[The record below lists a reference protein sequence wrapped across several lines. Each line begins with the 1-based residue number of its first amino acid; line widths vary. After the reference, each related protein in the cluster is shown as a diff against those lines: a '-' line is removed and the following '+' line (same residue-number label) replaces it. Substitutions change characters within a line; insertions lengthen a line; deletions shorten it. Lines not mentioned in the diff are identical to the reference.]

1 MLGFIGK
8 KVGMSSI
15 YDSNGFNIPC
25 TVIWS
30 DGCFVTQVKTDDID
44 GYNSVQLS
52 FGSKKAKNNS
62 KSVLGHCKKAN
73 VESPL
78 IIREIKKKKKDVQLG
93 QKLLINDLFTEGDIV
108 NIIGTSKGKG
118 FQGVVKRHK
127 FTGVGGQTHGQHNR
141 LRAPG
146 SVGASSFPSRVFK
159 GLRMAGRTGG
169 DRVTVKNLKVLK
181 IIPEE
186 NLIVVKGCV
195 PGDTNSI
202 VILNK

>member
-1 MLGFIGK
+1 MLGLIGK

-15 YDSNGFNIPC
+15 YDDNGYNIPC

-30 DGCFVTQVKTDDID
+30 EGCYVTQIKTKDND
-44 GYNSVQLS
+44 GYDSVQLA
-52 FGSKKAKNNS
+52 FGNKKAKNNT

-78 IIREIKKKKKDVQLG
+78 IIKEIRDFNKEVQLG
-93 QKLLINDLFTEGDIV
+93 QKLMISDLFTEGDVV
-108 NIIGTSKGKG
+108 NVIGTSKGKG

-195 PGDTNSI
+195 PGDTDSI
-202 VILNK
+202 VVFNK

>member
-30 DGCFVTQVKTDDID
+30 DGCFVTQIKTDDID

-52 FGSKKAKNNS
+52 FGSKKA
-62 KSVLGHCKKAN
+62 N

-78 IIREIKKKKKDVQLG
+78 IIKEIRDFEKEVQLG
-93 QKLLINDLFTEGDIV
+93 QKLLINDLFTEGDVV
-108 NIIGTSKGKG
+108 NVIGTSKGKG

-127 FTGVGGQTHGQHNR
+127 FSGVGGQTHGQHNR

-181 IIPEE
+181 VIPEE
-186 NLIVVKGCV
+186 NLIVIKGCV
-195 PGDTNSI
+195 PGDTDSI